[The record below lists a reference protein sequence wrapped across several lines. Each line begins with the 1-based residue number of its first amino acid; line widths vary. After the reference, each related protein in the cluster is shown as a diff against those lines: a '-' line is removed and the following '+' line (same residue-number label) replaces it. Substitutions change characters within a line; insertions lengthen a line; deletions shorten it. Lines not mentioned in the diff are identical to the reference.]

1 MPRIPYGTAR
11 RAFQQLLREYR
22 TSDLAPAAQ
31 YQIGET
37 YAAEQEYEMAVSE
50 LEKVAAEWPA
60 VKEAPQALYR
70 AGVIAADNLKQR
82 TKARELLNR
91 VVNSYGSSPE
101 ADLARTKLRSLR

>member
-1 MPRIPYGTAR
+1 M
-11 RAFQQLLREYR
+11 
-22 TSDLAPAAQ
+22 
-31 YQIGET
+31 
-37 YAAEQEYEMAVSE
+37 
-50 LEKVAAEWPA
+50 
-60 VKEAPQALYR
+60 KEAPQALYR